1 MNQLVLF
8 VIIIIVALILIGIYT
23 GENIQANNL
32 RNKLIEER
40 KLVENFGPLIAND
53 SDINSGSSTLYK
65 WGIENNKKTYAK
77 RVNPK
82 KPKVK
87 PGCVPAC
94 PPRCKKSVECEN
106 RPSSSENNH
115 YKICRN
121 CDITLNKDID
131 KYVLKSSVP
140 PPVDMEDF
148 ARKNMVCP
156 QINMDDY
163 ILKSEVPACPKVDM
177 SQYILKSDIPACPDI
192 PQCPKCPKC
201 PVQERCKKIFEYKIT
216 EHPEFNKFISKSDCE
231 NAVRTAIETDNSS
244 SSRSSGGGS
253 SGGGSSGSQNTM
265 GEQSETTGNYGM
277 YASFTSCSPYSS

>member
-1 MNQLVLF
+1 MNQLILF

-23 GENIQANNL
+23 GENKQANNL
-32 RNKLIEER
+32 RNQIIEQKEI
-40 KLVENFGPLIAND
+40 VENFGPLFAND
-53 SDINSGSSTLYK
+53 SDINSGSSTLYN
-65 WGIENNKKTYAK
+65 WGIKDDKKTYAS
-77 RVNPK
+77 RVEQESAP
-82 KPKVK
+82 VK
-87 PGCVPAC
+87 PGCIPDC
-94 PPRCKKSVECEN
+94 PPRCETSVECEN
-106 RPSSSENNH
+106 RPHPSQNNH

-163 ILKSEVPACPKVDM
+163 ILKSDVPACPKVNM
-177 SQYILKSDIPACPDI
+177 SQYILKRDIPACPDI

-201 PVQERCKKIFEYKIT
+201 PKCPVQERCKKIYEYKIT
-216 EHPEFNKFISKSDCE
+216 EHPEFNKFVSKSDCE
-231 NAVRTAIETDNSS
+231 DAVRTAVESDNS
-244 SSRSSGGGS
+244 GS
-253 SGGGSSGSQNTM
+253 SGSSSSQNTM

-277 YASFTSCSPYSS
+277 YASFTSCSPYSK

>member
-8 VIIIIVALILIGIYT
+8 VIIIIVTLILIGIYT

-32 RNKLIEER
+32 ENKLKEQREM
-40 KLVENFGPLIAND
+40 VENFGPLIANN
-53 SDINSGSSTLYK
+53 SDINSGSSTLYN
-65 WGIENNKKTYAK
+65 WGITDDKKTYAS
-77 RVNPK
+77 RVEQESTPK
-82 KPKVK
+82 TPVK
-87 PGCVPAC
+87 PSCIPAC
-94 PPRCKKSVECEN
+94 PQSCETNVECEI
-106 RPSSSENNH
+106 RPSSSGNNH

-163 ILKSEVPACPKVDM
+163 ILKNDVPVCPKIDM

-201 PVQERCKKIFEYKIT
+201 PKCPAQERCKKIYEYKIT
-216 EHPEFNKFISKSDCE
+216 EHPEFNKFVSKSDCE
-231 NAVRTAIETDNSS
+231 DAVRTAVESDNSGS
-244 SSRSSGGGS
+244 SSLSSGS
-253 SGGGSSGSQNTM
+253 SSSQNTM